1 VCCID
6 PDSPGVRSTPP
17 LQALAELAGRQWG
30 VVSRGQLRALGI
42 SRGAVEH
49 WLAVGRLHGVY
60 RGVYAVGHTALGP
73 KARRLAAVLACG
85 PGAVLSHGSAAAHW
99 GLLATNAARVDVT
112 APASRRG
119 QPKIRLHR
127 TRSLDARD
135 TTTHEG
141 IPITTVAR
149 TLLDL
154 AATTQPHRLER
165 ALAQADHLRLYDH
178 RAITDVIDRA
188 NGHRGAAALARATA
202 REPKLTKSDWEVRM
216 LKLVRDAGLPEPL
229 VNHPLDAPDYGYCE
243 VDFFWPAHNLIV
255 ETDGWE
261 AHGTRAAFDR
271 DRAKDAALT
280 AAGQRVLRFTWRAAD
295 ATILRRLRAM
305 LLSYNPAI
313 ASRNASSSGSS
324 IE

>member
-1 VCCID
+1 
-6 PDSPGVRSTPP
+6 
-17 LQALAELAGRQWG
+17 

-60 RGVYAVGHTALGP
+60 RGVYAVGHPALGP
-73 KARRLAAVLACG
+73 KGRRLAAVLACG

-99 GLLATNAARVDVT
+99 GLLATSAARVDVT

-119 QPKIRLHR
+119 QPGVRLHR

-141 IPITTVAR
+141 IPITTLAR

-165 ALAQADHLRLYDH
+165 ALAQAEHLRVYDH
-178 RAITDVIDRA
+178 RAITDVIGRA
-188 NGHRGAAALARATA
+188 NGHRGTAALAQATA
-202 REPKLTKSDWEVRM
+202 REPKWARNDFEARF
-216 LKLVRDAGLPEPL
+216 LKLVRGASLPEPL
-229 VNHPLDAPDYGYCE
+229 VNHALIAPDYGYCE
-243 VDFFWPAHNLIV
+243 VDFFWPAHNLVV

-261 AHGTRAAFDR
+261 THGTQAAFEA
-271 DRAKDAALT
+271 DRARDAALT
-280 AAGQRVLRFTWRAAD
+280 AAGFGVVRFSWRASD
-295 ATILRRLRAM
+295 ATIIRRLRE
-305 LLSYNPAI
+305 LLRYRSPI